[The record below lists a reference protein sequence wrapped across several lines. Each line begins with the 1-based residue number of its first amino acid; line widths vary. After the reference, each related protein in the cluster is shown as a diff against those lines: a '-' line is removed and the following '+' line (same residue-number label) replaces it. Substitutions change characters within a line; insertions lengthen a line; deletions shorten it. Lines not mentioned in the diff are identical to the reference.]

1 MKQQVRRVPNVRGEG
16 ERLRQEI
23 LDAATRILEETGR
36 EDALSLRGVAREVG
50 ISAPSVYLHFKD
62 KTELVTTVLDA
73 AYRTLAAAMGE
84 AGEAAAAAGADPWQ
98 RIAATTAAYRRFA
111 IDKPRRYR
119 LMFSLQY
126 EPERQPS
133 ADTPLGTLL
142 QAWTHAVDT
151 YLAAIA
157 PARRPE
163 AETVGI
169 HLWTALHG
177 QLVLWHTLPG
187 HHTSSEDILIELEQS
202 LLHRLLPTP
211 AHQPSTTT
219 LDAAHSRRGS

>member
-1 MKQQVRRVPNVRGEG
+1 MKPHIRRAPNVRGEG
-16 ERLRQEI
+16 GRLRQEI

-50 ISAPSVYLHFKD
+50 ISAPSVYLQFKD

-73 AYRTLAAAMGE
+73 AYRTLAAAMGA
-84 AGEAAAAAGADPWQ
+84 AGEAAGADPWE
-98 RIAATTAAYRRFA
+98 RIVATTAAYRRFA

-119 LMFSLQY
+119 LMFSLEY

-133 ADTPLGTLL
+133 ADTPLGTVL

-157 PARRPE
+157 PARRSE
-163 AETVGI
+163 AQTVGI

-177 QLVLWHTLPG
+177 QLALWHTLPG
-187 HHTSSEDILIELEQS
+187 HHTGSEDILIELEQS
-202 LLHRLLPTP
+202 LLHRLLPIP
-211 AHQPSTTT
+211 APPPSTPR
-219 LDAAHSRRGS
+219 LDAAHSQRGS